1 MTDRLTLLKQAK
13 NCVSIFDLPFY
24 DSFKRCKECPYHD
37 EPRCAFHL
45 LKDMIALLDGPT
57 PLVFCK
63 EWSYEFYDAWNFETK
78 HFEKVTKEEFEKM
91 KEENTYFF
99 KRFKEEKNKN
109 DENS

>member
-24 DSFKRCKECPYHD
+24 DSSERCKECSYHN

-57 PLVFCK
+57 PLVYSETFD
-63 EWSYEFYDAWNFETK
+63 SYDAWNFETK
-78 HFEKVTKEEFEKM
+78 HFEDVTKEEFEKI
-91 KEENTYFF
+91 KEENT
-99 KRFKEEKNKN
+99 RLKEEKNKN

>member
-13 NCVSIFDLPFY
+13 NCVSIFDLPF
-24 DSFKRCKECPYHD
+24 DDCSKRCKGCPYHD

-45 LKDMIALLDGPT
+45 LKDMIDLLDGPT
-57 PLVFCK
+57 PLVCCK

-91 KEENTYFF
+91 KEEATRFF
-99 KRFKEEKNKN
+99 KEKANKN

>member
-24 DSFKRCKECPYHD
+24 DSSKRCKECPYHD

-45 LKDMIALLDGPT
+45 LKDMIALLDGPI
-57 PLVFCK
+57 PLVSSK
-63 EWSYEFYDAWNFETK
+63 YDDFFVAWNYETH
-78 HFEKVTKEEFEKM
+78 HFEDITKEEFEKI
-91 KEENTYFF
+91 KEENI
-99 KRFKEEKNKN
+99 RFKEEKNKN